1 MWKVDKEGN
10 LENTHQSLMHCPRC
24 DIFQTIVITYL
35 TKRVESWGVR
45 SSRVRS
51 SRVRSLSIWSRQ
63 WQIFSDTNIFSD
75 IRSYQ
80 FWIILVCTAD
90 IYLKIRFHLVRWFE
104 MDQDYVERS
113 KLLEKD
119 MLVNLSQF
127 KYTLCIVF
135 LWPNPLQ
142 LDAFWQSGIDG
153 VACEALR
160 ARGWWWW
167 EGGGIFYR

>member
-153 VACEALR
+153 VAPESLA
-160 ARGWWWW
+160 GKK
-167 EGGGIFYR
+167 IQNTKIYN